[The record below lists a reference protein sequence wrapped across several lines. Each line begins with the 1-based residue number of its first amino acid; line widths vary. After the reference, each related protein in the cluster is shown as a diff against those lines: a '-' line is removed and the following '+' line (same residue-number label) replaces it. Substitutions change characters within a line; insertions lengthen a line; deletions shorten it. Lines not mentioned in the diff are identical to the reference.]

1 MFEFY
6 IRVAVFFFSFLL
18 SLYGLNA
25 LDFNRFIRQGKVMQ
39 GQVLYFILAASR
51 SYLLGSFLM
60 SMIYYFYKG

>member
-39 GQVLYFILAASR
+39 GQVLYFILAASL

-60 SMIYYFYKG
+60 SLIYYFYKG

>member
-6 IRVAVFFFSFLL
+6 LRVGIYFFSFLL
-18 SLYGLNA
+18 CLFGMGA

-39 GQVLYFILAASR
+39 GQVLYFIIAASL

>member
-25 LDFNRFIRQGKVMQ
+25 LAFNLFISQGKVMQ
-39 GQVLYFILAASR
+39 GQVLYFILAASL

>member
-18 SLYGLNA
+18 SIYGLNA

-39 GQVLYFILAASR
+39 GQVLYFILAASL

>member
-39 GQVLYFILAASR
+39 EQVLYFILAASL

>member
-39 GQVLYFILAASR
+39 GQVLYFILAASL

-60 SMIYYFYKG
+60 SMIYYF

>member
-39 GQVLYFILAASR
+39 GQVLYFILAASL

>member
-39 GQVLYFILAASR
+39 GQILYFILAASL

>member
-6 IRVAVFFFSFLL
+6 IRVAVVFFSFLL

-39 GQVLYFILAASR
+39 EQVLYFILAASL

>member
-6 IRVAVFFFSFLL
+6 LRVTIYFFSFLL
-18 SLYGLNA
+18 CLFGLNA

-39 GQVLYFILAASR
+39 GQVLYFILAASL

-60 SMIYYFYKG
+60 AMIYYFYKG

>member
-6 IRVAVFFFSFLL
+6 IRVAVFIFSFLL

-39 GQVLYFILAASR
+39 GQVLYFILAASL